1 MRVLI
6 SGYYGFGNLGDEAI
20 LAALLQEIKARH
32 PEWTPV
38 VLSHQPSVT
47 ETTYGVPACAR
58 DSLLSLW
65 EEMGRADLLLSG
77 GGGLLQ
83 NVTSQLSLA
92 YYLGI
97 LELARRRGTPYVIL
111 GQGLGPLWGPGV
123 GPMVRRYLDRA
134 EAVVLRDPES
144 VRLAQSLGVKR
155 ELLTEAADLAL
166 LLEPAP
172 PTVAA
177 SLLQALRLDAQAPL
191 CAFVL
196 RGWHGRE
203 PWEAAAETCDYLQE
217 QLGLRCV
224 LLPFQPEDR
233 ALAWRVSSTAMTA
246 PPVLEAPLAPAE
258 MLSLFGKLGLV
269 VTMRLHGLIFAAAH
283 GVPAL
288 GLSYDPKV
296 TAFARQAEQRI
307 LPLESL
313 SALTLRVAVEDLW
326 RDREAGAA
334 ARQAAKSRLRQAAQL
349 NLQVLQEVA
358 SRLEGRAG
366 G

>member
-20 LAALLQEIKARH
+20 LAALLQEMAARY

-38 VLSHQPSVT
+38 VLSHRPSAT
-47 ETTYGVPACAR
+47 EMAYEVAACAR

-65 EEMGRADLLLSG
+65 EETGRADLLISG

-111 GQGLGPLWGPGV
+111 GQGLGPLRGPGV
-123 GPMVRRYLDRA
+123 GPMVRRYLEKA
-134 EAVVLRDPES
+134 EAVVLRDPDS
-144 VRLAQSLGVKR
+144 MRLAQSLGVSGV
-155 ELLTEAADLAL
+155 EVTQAADLAL
-166 LLEPAP
+166 LLQPSPPAVADNLLRALKLDPAEP
-172 PTVAA
+172 VCG
-177 SLLQALRLDAQAPL
+177 LI
-191 CAFVL
+191 L
-196 RGWHGRE
+196 RGWSGRE

-217 QLGLRCV
+217 HLGLRCL

-246 PPVLEAPLAPAE
+246 PPVLEAPVTPAD
-258 MLSLFGKLGLV
+258 MLSLFGRLALV
-269 VTMRLHGLIFAAAH
+269 VTMRLHGLIFAAMH

-296 TAFARQAEQRI
+296 TAFAMQAEQKV

-313 SALTLRVAVEDLW
+313 TTLTLRVAAEDLW
-326 RDREAGAA
+326 RSREQAAPARAA
-334 ARQAAKSRLRQAAQL
+334 ATPRLRRAAET
-349 NLQVLQEVA
+349 NMRVLGEVIGK
-358 SRLEGRAG
+358 LG
-366 G
+366 